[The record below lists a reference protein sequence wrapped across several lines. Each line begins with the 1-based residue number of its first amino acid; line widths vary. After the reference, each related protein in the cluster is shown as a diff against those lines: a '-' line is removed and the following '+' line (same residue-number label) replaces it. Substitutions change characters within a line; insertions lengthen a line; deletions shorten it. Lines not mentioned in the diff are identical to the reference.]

1 MRVTGVPTSCTLCS
15 MRSSRRSATLR
26 TMGSGSLGASASVP
40 QIQLMVLCAARS
52 TVMSKLMAKMP
63 MTRPSSSRMKTVE
76 DFKILPVAVLVR

>member
-1 MRVTGVPTSCTLCS
+1 MAQTLSSLVMRVTGVPTSCTLCS

-52 TVMSKLMAKMP
+52 AGDVKVDGKDADDAP
-63 MTRPSSSRMKTVE
+63 AVVADE
-76 DFKILPVAVLVR
+76 DR